1 MTLPD
6 DTASDVLDR
15 RLRRINELRAM
26 LDDPDWDADDAT
38 RARLEKLFGY
48 IDRDDGLI
56 SDHEPLLGLLDD
68 VLLIELAWPAFAEE
82 AEEYRD
88 FSAYRSDEHP
98 AGSGGEQRAA
108 WLRDRLA
115 EIGLLQHQLRVND
128 SHYITAAIRKNCS
141 GSVERRPRPAAPLLR
156 ESGPRGPPE
165 HPRVRSKGRGRPFF
179 ALPRHSLAV
188 PSPQPQDLPTAAGD
202 AGANSNTPERAMKF
216 RRNPAAWVLAVL
228 LTLPVLSAGSR
239 DVPTDGTPRIDCQQR
254 CSSQRDTARLGP
266 DRGGDL
272 AWSRSPACAGERFTR
287 WRCVE
292 HRHRLDVWTASAA
305 TCN

>member
-1 MTLPD
+1 MPLRSDAVARFDAFLHELNPDAPRADPDRIQRLANWLVTLPD

-15 RLRRINELRAM
+15 RLRRITELRAM

-108 WLRDRLA
+108 WLQDRLA
-115 EIGLLQHQLRVND
+115 EIGLLRHQLRVHD
-128 SHYITAAIRKNCS
+128 SHYVPSRLIRK
-141 GSVERRPRPAAPLLR
+141 ELF
-156 ESGPRGPPE
+156 
-165 HPRVRSKGRGRPFF
+165 RVG
-179 ALPRHSLAV
+179 
-188 PSPQPQDLPTAAGD
+188 
-202 AGANSNTPERAMKF
+202 
-216 RRNPAAWVLAVL
+216 
-228 LTLPVLSAGSR
+228 
-239 DVPTDGTPRIDCQQR
+239 
-254 CSSQRDTARLGP
+254 
-266 DRGGDL
+266 
-272 AWSRSPACAGERFTR
+272 
-287 WRCVE
+287 
-292 HRHRLDVWTASAA
+292 
-305 TCN
+305 